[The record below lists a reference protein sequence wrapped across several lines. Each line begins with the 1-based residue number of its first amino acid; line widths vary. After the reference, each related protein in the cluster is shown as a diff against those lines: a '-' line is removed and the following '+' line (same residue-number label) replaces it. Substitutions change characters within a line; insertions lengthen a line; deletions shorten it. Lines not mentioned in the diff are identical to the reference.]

1 MNVLVRTIS
10 DQADT
15 STQRLLVGLIGAGI
29 QRSAS
34 PQLHEAEADAQG
46 LRCLYQLI
54 DLDELG
60 LPAEAVGELLA
71 DARRMGFRGLNLT
84 HPCKQLAL
92 EHLDELSPTTRI
104 IGATNTVVFDQG
116 RAIGHNTDCSG
127 FSRGFSRGLP
137 GVSLER
143 VILLGAGGAGTAVAH
158 AALDLGIRELVIA
171 DRDHERALRL
181 ARTLVDRF
189 GDKRALAV
197 ETTALEGRLASA
209 DGLIHATP
217 TGMTAHPGMPLPAEL
232 LRPEMWVADIVYMPL
247 ETPLLLAAREVG
259 CRTLDGGAMA
269 VFQAAD
275 SFELF
280 TGRAPD
286 RDRMLR
292 HFSRLADRD
301 GTAPAG
307 TDGGTRG
314 QAEDGRSPFGQR

>member
-1 MNVLVRTIS
+1 M
-10 DQADT
+10 AA
-15 STQRLLVGLIGAGI
+15 RLLVGLIGAGI

-34 PQLHEAEADAQG
+34 PQLHEAEADAQSV
-46 LRCLYQLI
+46 RCLYQLI

-92 EHLDELSPTTRI
+92 DHLDELSPITRT
-104 IGATNTVVFDQG
+104 IGATNTVVFDHG

-127 FSRGFSRGLP
+127 FSRGFSLGLP

-143 VILLGAGGAGTAVAH
+143 VVLLGAGGAGTAVGH
-158 AALDLGIRELVIA
+158 AALDLGTRELVIA
-171 DRDHERALRL
+171 DRDHDRALRL
-181 ARTLVDRF
+181 EHTLATRF
-189 GDKRALAV
+189 GEDRARAV
-197 ETTALEGRLASA
+197 EQTALEGPLARA
-209 DGLIHATP
+209 GGLIHATP
-217 TGMTAHPGMPLPAEL
+217 TGMAAHPGMPLPAEL

-247 ETPLLLAAREVG
+247 ETQLLAAARERG

-275 SFELF
+275 SFQLF

-286 RDRMLR
+286 RERMLR
-292 HFSRLADRD
+292 HFSRLVDRD
-301 GTAPAG
+301 GTSGRGADRG
-307 TDGGTRG
+307 KQGETD
-314 QAEDGRSPFGQR
+314 DGRPSFNQR

>member
-1 MNVLVRTIS
+1 
-10 DQADT
+10 
-15 STQRLLVGLIGAGI
+15 LVGLIGAGI

-34 PQLHEAEADAQG
+34 PQLHEAEADAQSV
-46 LRCLYQLI
+46 RCLYQLI
-54 DLDELG
+54 DLDELD

-92 EHLDELSPTTRI
+92 DHLDELSPITRT
-104 IGATNTVVFDQG
+104 IGATNTVVFDHG

-127 FSRGFSRGLP
+127 FSRGFSLGLP

-143 VILLGAGGAGTAVAH
+143 VALLGAGGAGTAVAH
-158 AALDLGIRELVIA
+158 AALDLGTRELFIA
-171 DRDHERALRL
+171 DRDHDRALRL
-181 ARTLVDRF
+181 AHTLATLFGEDRA
-189 GDKRALAV
+189 RAV
-197 ETTALEGRLASA
+197 ETSALEGHLASA
-209 DGLIHATP
+209 SGLVHATP
-217 TGMTAHPGMPLPAEL
+217 TGMAAHPGMPLPAEL

-247 ETPLLLAAREVG
+247 ETQLLAAARERG

-292 HFSRLADRD
+292 HFSRLVGRD
-301 GTAPAG
+301 GTSG
-307 TDGGTRG
+307 TGGDGGKQGERD
-314 QAEDGRSPFGQR
+314 DGRPSFNRR

>member
-1 MNVLVRTIS
+1 MS
-10 DQADT
+10 AP
-15 STQRLLVGLIGAGI
+15 RLLVGLIGAGI

-34 PQLHEAEADAQG
+34 PHLHEAEADAQS

-54 DLDELG
+54 DLEELG
-60 LPAEAVGELLA
+60 LPAEAVGDLLA

-92 EHLDELSPTTRI
+92 DHLDELSPITRA
-104 IGATNTVVFDQG
+104 IGATNTVVFDRG
-116 RAIGHNTDCSG
+116 RAIGHNTDCVG
-127 FSRGFSRGLP
+127 FSRGFSSGLP

-143 VILLGAGGAGTAVAH
+143 VVLLGAGGAGTAVAH
-158 AALDLGIRELVIA
+158 AALALGIRELVIA
-171 DRDHERALRL
+171 DRDHDRALRL
-181 ARTLVDRF
+181 AHALGTRF
-189 GDKRALAV
+189 GGKRASAV
-197 ETTALEGRLASA
+197 ETTALEGHLASA
-209 DGLIHATP
+209 SGLIHATP
-217 TGMTAHPGMPLPAEL
+217 TGMAAHPGMPLPAEL

-247 ETPLLLAAREVG
+247 ETQLLAAARERG

-292 HFSRLADRD
+292 HFSRLVDHGR
-301 GTAPAG
+301 TARAG

-314 QAEDGRSPFGQR
+314 QTEDGRPSFSQR